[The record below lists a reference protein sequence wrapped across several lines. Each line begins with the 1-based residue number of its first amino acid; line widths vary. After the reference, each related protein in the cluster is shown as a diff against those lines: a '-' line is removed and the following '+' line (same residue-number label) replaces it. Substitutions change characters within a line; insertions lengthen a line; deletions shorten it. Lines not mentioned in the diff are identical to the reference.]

1 MYARRLNIYSNHSF
15 LPPESDEIFK
25 ESAPIITLQNA
36 YKQTEDFWDLNR
48 PEEAGKRKQNTVEK
62 LMEKLRSVPIFY
74 VTEKIVTI
82 LTSGYIGTSTDPAKN
97 KFEFGPANT
106 FISGNAIEGARFRVG
121 GTTYSFLL
129 RKTAP

>member
-1 MYARRLNIYSNHSF
+1 M
-15 LPPESDEIFK
+15 EIFK

-82 LTSGYIGTSTDPAKN
+82 LTSGYIGTSTDPAK
-97 KFEFGPANT
+97 K
-106 FISGNAIEGARFRVG
+106 
-121 GTTYSFLL
+121 
-129 RKTAP
+129 